1 MFGRSGTYCT
11 GCGDCAG
18 APENCIQWIE
28 QPSIDATSALM
39 NHPGIA
45 IVLATGGAA
54 W

>member
-1 MFGRSGTYCT
+1 MRRLR
-11 GCGDCAG
+11 G